1 MALENKKEREAA
13 FARGYLRTMDA
24 ARAARSVGEKDGE
37 GLLRRASVQKYVER
51 GRRLGGDVR
60 REDVIRRLAE
70 LAFGRANDAVK
81 LACLGGEADEPMIEG
96 LELSAVAE
104 FKRNS
109 AGAVEVKLID
119 RVKALEALHGI
130 LSGEDGSAAATFL
143 QALTAPGEEEL

>member
-1 MALENKKEREAA
+1 MAD

-24 ARAARSVGEKDGE
+24 SRAARSVGEKDGE
-37 GLLRRASVQKYVER
+37 ALLERGTVRECVER
-51 GRRLGGDVR
+51 MRRVGGDVR

-81 LACLGGEADEPMIEG
+81 LACMGGEADELMIEG

-130 LSGEDGSAAATFL
+130 LSGGDGSAAAALL
-143 QALTAPGEEEL
+143 QALTAPGEEEQ